1 MNYFINIGTNLGN
14 RKLNIS
20 KAMQRIM
27 GRFGWFEMSRAV
39 ETEPWGYES
48 ENRFLNVGLRLVSDK
63 EPSEVLRDLQE
74 VEREISPDAHRDADG
89 NYVDRVI
96 DIDIVAVDEL
106 KIDTPELQVPHPHL
120 AERVFFLKPMVELAP
135 IWRHPDTGLTPAEML
150 AAITASD
157 DGEESDNTEHKED
170 APE

>member
-39 ETEPWGYES
+39 ETAPWGFES
-48 ENRFLNVGLRLVSDK
+48 GNRFLNVGLRLVSDK
-63 EPSEVLRDLQE
+63 EPAEVLRALQE
-74 VEREISPDAHRDADG
+74 VEGEISPDAHRDAG
-89 NYVDRVI
+89 GGYMDRVI

-106 KIDTPELQVPHPHL
+106 RIDTPELQVPHPHL
-120 AERVFFLKPMVELAP
+120 AERDFFLRPMVELAP
-135 IWRHPDTGLTPAEML
+135 IWRHPVTGRTPSEML
-150 AAITASD
+150 AAITPP
-157 DGEESDNTEHKED
+157 DGTQPADNSEHKED